1 MSDNGSVKLQIRA
14 FARLNSRTEGYL
26 ERLLSRRLKVK
37 WKWRKGEVK
46 MEVVCGINIVW
57 DLSGLEYRLEDIS
70 IVDFFFL
77 SSFWMN
83 IKQDIRRINVKR
95 EGNLWI
101 EQDIRRMKGNLCR
114 CNTYFLK
121 RFIYPCEN
129 LNYFKSWS
137 FSLRIWNKTKIQNLL
152 INSSIIFKVLH
163 VLLWT

>member
-70 IVDFFFL
+70 IVDFFF
-77 SSFWMN
+77 FP
-83 IKQDIRRINVKR
+83 VF
-95 EGNLWI
+95 EWI
-101 EQDIRRMKGNLCR
+101 
-114 CNTYFLK
+114 
-121 RFIYPCEN
+121 
-129 LNYFKSWS
+129 
-137 FSLRIWNKTKIQNLL
+137 
-152 INSSIIFKVLH
+152 
-163 VLLWT
+163 